1 MKDHLSIVS
10 VLLLLFYMGWF
21 MWDQKELLR
30 QQNERIKQLEGEL
43 IIKEIL
49 LNSIIQEQ
57 EQYPMYRKVI

>member
-30 QQNERIKQLEGEL
+30 QQNDRIKQLEGEL

-57 EQYPMYRKVI
+57 EQYPMYRKAI

>member
-10 VLLLLFYMGWF
+10 VGLLLFFMGWF
-21 MWDQKELLR
+21 MWEQRELLGK
-30 QQNERIKQLEGEL
+30 QNDHIQELEREL

-57 EQYPMYRKVI
+57 EQYPMYRKTI

>member
-30 QQNERIKQLEGEL
+30 QQNDRIKELEREL

-57 EQYPMYRKVI
+57 EQYPMYRKAI

>member
-30 QQNERIKQLEGEL
+30 QQNDRIKQLEGEL

>member
-30 QQNERIKQLEGEL
+30 QQNDRIKELEREL

>member
-10 VLLLLFYMGWF
+10 VGLLLFYMGWF
-21 MWDQKELLR
+21 MWEQKELLS
-30 QQNERIKQLEGEL
+30 QQNDHINELEREL

-57 EQYPMYRKVI
+57 EQYPMYRKAI